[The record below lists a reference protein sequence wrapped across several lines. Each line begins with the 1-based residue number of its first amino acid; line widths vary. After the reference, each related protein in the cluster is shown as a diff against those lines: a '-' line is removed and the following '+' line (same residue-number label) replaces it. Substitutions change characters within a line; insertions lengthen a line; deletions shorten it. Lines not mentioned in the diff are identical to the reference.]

1 MDLLHD
7 VSACIER
14 YKLVRP
20 GTTIVVGVSGGPDS
34 VALLHLLQQI
44 APTLDLELHVAH
56 LHHGIR
62 GADADADLEFV
73 TQLARDAG
81 LPLSTESADVPA
93 LAAGARLALEETA
106 RRVRY
111 TFLAR
116 VAEKVGAQTIA
127 VGHNADDQAETV
139 LMHLLRGAGP
149 AGLRGM
155 LPATRL
161 RDYHLLQEAK
171 GLPQELVI
179 IRPLITATRA
189 EIEAYCD
196 AAGLATRLDRSNF
209 DTTYFRN
216 RLRHEVLPY
225 LAQINPRISERL
237 RNLAEVVR
245 ADYGLLH
252 EFITAAQNTLLV
264 AAYPDALVYDLR
276 RWREQPLA
284 VRRGLIRR
292 SAYELRRSL
301 RDVAFGHVEHAV
313 NVAQNGQTGARAT
326 LPRAL
331 NLTVGYTTLIIAQS
345 GALHLP
351 VERPWLEPEQE
362 VLVTIP
368 GTTALSGGWV
378 LHAVECTDWDS
389 QRIETNPDPL
399 VAWIDK
405 DALGSQVVIR
415 TRRDGDRFQPQGMHG
430 AEVRLSDYLIN
441 TKLPRPWRDHLP
453 LLTSDNRLLWVI
465 GMRVSHRALVHA
477 TTTRVVHLRVSGP
490 PENATRLR
498 PERFRGKPEEAQWL
512 PSLAKN

>member
-7 VSACIER
+7 VSAYIER
-14 YKLVRP
+14 YKLIRP
-20 GTTIVVGVSGGPDS
+20 GARIVVGVSGGPDS

-44 APTLDLELHVAH
+44 APALDLELHVAH

-73 TQLARDAG
+73 AQLARDAG
-81 LPLSTESADVPA
+81 LPFSTESADVPA

-116 VAEKVGAQTIA
+116 VAQQVGAQSIA

-161 RDYHLLQEAK
+161 RDYHLLQEAE
-171 GLPQELVI
+171 GLPPELVI
-179 IRPLITATRA
+179 IRPLLATTRA
-189 EIEAYCD
+189 EIEAYCN
-196 AAGLATRLDRSNF
+196 AAGLVTRLDRSNL

-225 LAQINPRISERL
+225 LADINPRISERL

-252 EFITAAQNTLLV
+252 EFITVAQDTLLV
-264 AAYPDALVYDLR
+264 ATYPDALVYDLR

-284 VRRGLIRR
+284 VRRALIRR

-301 RDVAFGHVEHAV
+301 RDVAFGHVEQAV
-313 NVAQNGQTGARAT
+313 DVAQNGQTGAQAT

-331 NLTVGYTTLIIAQS
+331 NLTVGYTTVIIAHE

-351 VERPWLEPEQE
+351 VERPWLQPKQE
-362 VLVTIP
+362 IPVAIP
-368 GTTALSGGWV
+368 GVTALPDGWM
-378 LHAVECTDWDS
+378 LHATVCTDWDS
-389 QRIETNPDPL
+389 QRIETNPNPL

-405 DALGSQVVIR
+405 DALGSQLVIR
-415 TRRDGDRFQPQGMHG
+415 TRRGGDRFQPQGMHG
-430 AEVRLSDYLIN
+430 AEVRLSDFLTN

-453 LLTSDNRLLWVI
+453 LLASDDRLLWVI
-465 GMRVSHRALVHA
+465 GMRVSHGALVRA
-477 TTTRVVHLRVSGP
+477 TTTRVIHLRVSGP
-490 PENATRLR
+490 PENAARR
-498 PERFRGKPEEAQWL
+498 D
-512 PSLAKN
+512 